1 MTSLFSAQPVISADR
16 AQIYVQLTLGHLAP
30 RYNNTLAI
38 AADSGPSYS
47 WRKTGRVGHTVHCD
61 KCIYIDNVRNCVYLN
76 TPDRNVVRTEGDVR
90 KPTEKDQ
97 VNTQVSA

>member
-38 AADSGPSYS
+38 AADSDLAVVFVAQD
-47 WRKTGRVGHTVHCD
+47 RKGGTHRAL
-61 KCIYIDNVRNCVYLN
+61 R
-76 TPDRNVVRTEGDVR
+76 
-90 KPTEKDQ
+90 
-97 VNTQVSA
+97 